1 MIKVAITKISSLQK
15 NEIENKEEY
24 EINKINNYNITPYIH
39 SQIMFI

>member
-24 EINKINNYNITPYIH
+24 EINKINNYNINT
-39 SQIMFI
+39 